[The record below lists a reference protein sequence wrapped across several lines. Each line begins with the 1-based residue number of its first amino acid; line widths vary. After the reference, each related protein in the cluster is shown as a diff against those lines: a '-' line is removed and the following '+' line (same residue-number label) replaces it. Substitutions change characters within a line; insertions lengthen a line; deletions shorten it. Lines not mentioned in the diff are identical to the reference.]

1 MPNDCYATVPPAALT
16 GSMRDFRVPGGADLL
31 GRTEGFFRWQDLR
44 RQNGLW
50 PFSRATED
58 GPKTVCSAQDDN
70 GNKMRGVNF
79 ASQDY
84 LSLSSH
90 PAIKA
95 TAIETIGRC
104 GVHSAGSPALV
115 GNTAHSVALERKI
128 ADFLQMDHV
137 VLYPTGWAAGF
148 GVVKGLV
155 RSADHVVMDMLS
167 HSCLQEGASAATNNI
182 HLFRHLDT
190 EYCREILA
198 KIRAKDKENG
208 ILVITEGLFSMD
220 SDTPDLVNLQ
230 VLCHEFNATLVVDVA
245 HDLGCL
251 GEDGRGHIGT
261 QNMLGKI
268 DVVMGSFSKTFAS
281 NGGFV
286 ACKSRAVKEY
296 LRFYSAPATFSN
308 ALSPVQA
315 ATILKAFD
323 IVDSIEG
330 RELRLELLANIMT
343 LRRDLQEA
351 GLEFYGDPS
360 AIVCVKLGSEGLA
373 RLVSRRLPELGLVA
387 NLVEFPAVPKGA
399 ARIRMQVMA
408 NHSEKNISD
417 AVDILK
423 TAKAQAEQELEIL
436 NQPRLPAKNV
446 AA

>member
-1 MPNDCYATVPPAALT
+1 MSDITNGSIPPAAMA

-44 RQNGLW
+44 RKNGLW

-58 GPKTVCSAQDDN
+58 GPGTTCRAQDDS

-90 PAIKA
+90 SAVKTTA
-95 TAIETIGRC
+95 KEAIEGC

-115 GNTAHSVALERKI
+115 GNTSHSVALERKI
-128 ADFLQMDHV
+128 ADFLKMEEV

-148 GVVKGLV
+148 GVIKGLV

-167 HSCLQEGASAATNNI
+167 HSCLQEGAQAATANI

-190 EYCREILA
+190 EYCRNILS
-198 KIRAKDKENG
+198 KIRSKDKENG
-208 ILVITEGLFSMD
+208 ILVVTEGLFSMD
-220 SDTPDLVNLQ
+220 SDTPDLSALQ
-230 VLCHEFNATLVVDVA
+230 SLCHEFKATLVVDVA

-251 GEDGRGHIGT
+251 GEDGRGHIGI
-261 QNMLGKI
+261 QNMLGKV
-268 DVVMGSFSKTFAS
+268 DLVMGSFSKTFAS

-315 ATILKAFD
+315 ATILKAFE
-323 IVDSIEG
+323 IVDSPEG
-330 RELRLELLANIMT
+330 RAQREALMANVLSLRHQ
-343 LRRDLQEA
+343 LREA
-351 GLEFYGDPS
+351 GLDYYGDPS
-360 AIVCVKLGSEGLA
+360 AIVCVKMGTEGLA
-373 RLVSRRLPELGLVA
+373 RLVSKRLPELGLIA

-408 NHSEKNISD
+408 NHSEQNIVD
-417 AVDILK
+417 AVQILK
-423 TAKAQAEQELEIL
+423 TARRQAELELVGI
-436 NQPRLPAKNV
+436 NQPTQPTRS
-446 AA
+446 AAA

>member
-1 MPNDCYATVPPAALT
+1 MSNRTFAPAPADALT

-31 GRTEGFFRWQDLR
+31 GRTEGFFRWQDIR

-58 GPKTVCSAQDDN
+58 GPKTVCAAQDDS

-95 TAIETIGRC
+95 TAIETIERC
-104 GVHSAGSPALV
+104 GDHSAGSPALV
-115 GNTAHSVALERKI
+115 GNTSHSVALEREI
-128 ADFLQMDHV
+128 AQFVEMDHV

-155 RSADHVVMDMLS
+155 RSADHVVMDMLA
-167 HSCLQEGASAATNNI
+167 HSCLQEGAHAATNNV
-182 HLFRHLDT
+182 HLFRHLDN
-190 EYCREILA
+190 EYCRNILA
-198 KIRAKDKENG
+198 KIRAKDAQNG
-208 ILVITEGLFSMD
+208 ILVVTEGLFSMD
-220 SDTPDLVNLQ
+220 SDTPDLGALQ
-230 VLCHEFNATLVVDVA
+230 ALCHEYNATLVVDVA

-251 GEDGRGHIGT
+251 GKDGRGHIGM
-261 QNMLGKI
+261 QDMLGKV

-315 ATILKAFD
+315 ATILKAFEM
-323 IVDSIEG
+323 VESVEG
-330 RELRLELLANIMT
+330 RVLRLELLANVVS
-343 LRRDLQEA
+343 LRRELQRA
-351 GLEFYGDPS
+351 GLDYYGDPS
-360 AIVCVKLGSEGLA
+360 AIVCVKMGSEGLA
-373 RLVSRRLPELGLVA
+373 RLVSRRLPELGLIA

-408 NHSEKNISD
+408 SHTEKNIAD
-417 AVDILK
+417 AVAILK
-423 TAKAQAEQELEIL
+423 TAKTQAEQELEDLGQASQADKYI
-436 NQPRLPAKNV
+436 

>member
-1 MPNDCYATVPPAALT
+1 MSDITNARTPPAALT

-31 GRTEGFFRWQDLR
+31 GRTEGFFKWQNLR

-58 GPKTVCSAQDDN
+58 GPSTVCWAQDDS
-70 GNKMRGVNF
+70 GNKLHGVNF

-90 PAIKA
+90 SGIKA
-95 TAIETIGRC
+95 TAKETIERC

-115 GNTAHSVALERKI
+115 GNTSYSVALERKI
-128 ADFLQMDHV
+128 ADFLKMEEA

-148 GVVKGLV
+148 GVIKGLV

-167 HSCLQEGASAATNNI
+167 HSCLQEGANAATHKV
-182 HLFRHLDT
+182 HLFRHLDN
-190 EYCREILA
+190 EYCRNILS

-208 ILVITEGLFSMD
+208 ILVVTEGLFSMD
-220 SDTPDLVNLQ
+220 SDTPNLAGLQ
-230 VLCHEFNATLVVDVA
+230 ALCHEFDATLVVDVA

-251 GEDGRGHIGT
+251 GDDGRGHIGI
-261 QNMLGKI
+261 QNMLGKVDI
-268 DVVMGSFSKTFAS
+268 VMGSFSKTFAS

-315 ATILKAFD
+315 ATILKAFH
-323 IVDSIEG
+323 IVDSVEG
-330 RELRLELLANIMT
+330 RVQRLALMANVLNLRHQ
-343 LRRDLQEA
+343 LREA
-351 GLEFYGDPS
+351 GLDYYGDPS
-360 AIVCVKLGSEGLA
+360 AIVCVKMGTEGLA
-373 RLVSRRLPELGLVA
+373 RLVSKRLPELGLIA

-408 NHSEKNISD
+408 GHSEKNIAD
-417 AVDILK
+417 AVQILK
-423 TAKAQAEQELEIL
+423 TARQHAELEFKDIY
-436 NQPRLPAKNV
+436 QPAQRAV
-446 AA
+446 A

>member
-1 MPNDCYATVPPAALT
+1 MTTDTYAQVPAAALT

-31 GRTEGFFRWQDLR
+31 GRTEGFYRWQDLR

-58 GPKTVCSAQDDN
+58 GPKTICAAQDDS
-70 GNKMRGVNF
+70 GNRMQGVNF

-84 LSLSSH
+84 LSLASH
-90 PAIKA
+90 PEIKA
-95 TAIETIGRC
+95 TAIETIERC

-115 GNTAHSVALERKI
+115 GNTSHSVSLERKI
-128 ADFLQMDHV
+128 AEFLNMEHV
-137 VLYPTGWAAGF
+137 VLYPTGWGAGF

-167 HSCLQEGASAATNNI
+167 HSCLQEGANAATNNI
-182 HLFRHLDT
+182 HLFRHLDN
-190 EYCREILA
+190 EYCRDILT
-198 KIRAKDKENG
+198 KIRSKDKENG
-208 ILVITEGLFSMD
+208 ILVVTEGLFSMD
-220 SDTPDLVNLQ
+220 SDTPDLAALQ
-230 VLCHEFNATLVVDVA
+230 ALCHEFNATLVVDVA

-251 GEDGRGHIGT
+251 GDDGRGHIGI
-261 QNMLGKI
+261 QNMLGKVDI
-268 DVVMGSFSKTFAS
+268 VMGSFSKTFAS

-315 ATILKAFD
+315 ATILKAFE
-323 IVDSIEG
+323 IVDSPEG
-330 RELRLELLANIMT
+330 RVQRSALMANVLSLRHQ
-343 LRRDLQEA
+343 LREA
-351 GLEFYGDPS
+351 GLDYYGDPS
-360 AIVCVKLGSEGLA
+360 AIVCVKMGTEGVA
-373 RLVSRRLPELGLVA
+373 RLVSKRLPELGLIA

-408 NHSEKNISD
+408 NHSEQNIAD
-417 AVDILK
+417 AVRMLK
-423 TAKAQAEQELEIL
+423 TARHQAELQFEDI
-436 NQPRLPAKNV
+436 NQPASLAASV

>member
-1 MPNDCYATVPPAALT
+1 MSVISNAYIPPAALT

-31 GRTEGFFRWQDLR
+31 GRTEGFFKWQNLR
-44 RQNGLW
+44 RLNGLW

-58 GPKTVCSAQDDN
+58 GPDTVCWAQDDS
-70 GNKMRGVNF
+70 GNKIHGVNF

-95 TAIETIGRC
+95 AAVETIERC

-115 GNTAHSVALERKI
+115 GNTSHSLALERKI
-128 ADFLQMDHV
+128 ADFLKMEEV

-148 GVVKGLV
+148 GVIKGLV

-167 HSCLQEGASAATNNI
+167 HSCLQEGASAATDNI
-182 HLFRHLDT
+182 HLFRHLDN
-190 EYCREILA
+190 EYCRNILA
-198 KIRAKDKENG
+198 KIRAKNTESG
-208 ILVITEGLFSMD
+208 ILVVTESLFSMD
-220 SDTPDLVNLQ
+220 SDTPDLATLQ
-230 VLCHEFNATLVVDVA
+230 ALCHEFNATLVVDVA
-245 HDLGCL
+245 HDLGNL
-251 GEDGRGHIGT
+251 GQDGRGHIGM

-315 ATILKAFD
+315 ATVLKAFE
-323 IVDSIEG
+323 IVESIEG
-330 RELRLELLANIMT
+330 RVQRLALMANILT
-343 LRRDLQEA
+343 LRHHLREE
-351 GLEFYGDPS
+351 GLEYYGDPS
-360 AIVCVKLGSEGLA
+360 AIVCVKMGTEGLA
-373 RLVSRRLPELGLVA
+373 RLVSRHLPELGLVA

-408 NHSEKNISD
+408 RHSEKNIAD
-417 AVDILK
+417 AVQILK
-423 TAKAQAEQELEIL
+423 TAKARAELEFEII
-436 NQPRLPAKNV
+436 NEPAAPPRHV